1 MSREKNRKALIL
13 GFVLFLLALM
23 IITILLFFHIQ
34 RIEVRGN
41 EYLAS
46 EEVISWIREDKYASN
61 SLYAWNKYSSG
72 RGELHPNI
80 EAVEVEIK
88 NPWTIAVDVYEKKM
102 VGFLQKDDQYV
113 FFGRDGSVLKVDHE
127 FREDVPLVEGLIIE
141 EAKSHEQLKVENEGI
156 FKVILEVSQ
165 IAAKNGLTPTRIMI
179 EGENVYM
186 YIGAVCVNVGTEN
199 LERRIMQIPPIME
212 KLGEERGL
220 LHLENYRDSGDN
232 IPFQR
237 EVWPTEI
244 DAEAPTM

>member
-1 MSREKNRKALIL
+1 MSRQKNRKVLIF
-13 GFVLFLLALM
+13 GFVTFLIVLI
-23 IITILLFFHIQ
+23 IITALLFFHIQ
-34 RIEVRGN
+34 RIEIKGN

-46 EEVISWIREDKYASN
+46 EEVISWIREDKFASN
-61 SLYAWNKYSSG
+61 SLYAWNKFNSG

-80 EAVEVEIK
+80 EAVEVKIK
-88 NPWTIAVDVYEKKM
+88 NPWTIAVEVYEKKM
-102 VGFLQKDDQYV
+102 VGFLQKDNQYV

-127 FREDVPLVEGLIIE
+127 FREDVPLIEGLVIE
-141 EAKSHEQLKVENEGI
+141 EVKSHERLKVENEGI

-165 IAAKNGLTPTRIMI
+165 IATKNGLTPTRIMI
-179 EGENVYM
+179 DGENVYM

-220 LHLENYRDSGDN
+220 LHLQNYRDSGDN

-237 EVWPTEI
+237 EVWPIEI
-244 DAEAPTM
+244 ETEAPSM